1 MFISCDRLQQFHISI
16 ESLMLNMFYLKK
28 NKIGWYRHFQPS
40 VTFTNLI
47 PFIQIHNHKF
57 ETIIQNSCL
66 MRIILFKNNQR
77 LKRNLYISFSDN
89 FHDLPNYTL
98 FGAFFNKKSLSDVQS
113 ILLCRFINRRWARRK
128 GNVLCILQLPLVLN

>member
-1 MFISCDRLQQFHISI
+1 
-16 ESLMLNMFYLKK
+16 MLNMFYLKK

-66 MRIILFKNNQR
+66 MRIVLFKNNER

-98 FGAFFNKKSLSDVQS
+98 FGAFFNKKVCRMYNRYFCALS
-113 ILLCRFINRRWARRK
+113 
-128 GNVLCILQLPLVLN
+128 